1 MFKNETVIMP
11 NPKLNEKENYAEESY
26 DNIQDVYKL
35 EKIKFKPIKIDVDK
49 INEEGI
55 KNKPPILH
63 IPDIGKTIWRIIPS
77 PLILVNLNQVVFNI
91 MVPSAPT
98 NSDRNRHLNREL
110 FVNESPN
117 SIQFINSN
125 FE

>member
-1 MFKNETVIMP
+1 
-11 NPKLNEKENYAEESY
+11 
-26 DNIQDVYKL
+26 
-35 EKIKFKPIKIDVDK
+35 
-49 INEEGI
+49 
-55 KNKPPILH
+55 
-63 IPDIGKTIWRIIPS
+63 
-77 PLILVNLNQVVFNI
+77 

-98 NSDRNRHLNREL
+98 NSDRNRYLNREL

>member
-1 MFKNETVIMP
+1 MLKNETVTMP
-11 NPKLNEKENYAEESY
+11 KFVEKNNNKKESY

-55 KNKPPILH
+55 KNKPPILQ
-63 IPDIGKTIWRIIPS
+63 ITDIGKTIWRIIPN

-110 FVNESPN
+110 FVNDSPN
-117 SIQFINSN
+117 SIIFINSN